1 MKHPIICRNVPL
13 FMGILN
19 TVCGWVDNSSS
30 DSTIPKSPINQIASK
45 VMLTRMIRLIFRKK
59 QNLIQTLFPLVLLQI
74 KKLNFRIAQRPLSFD
89 SSIGANLTTMEDVQ
103 NSFNATQPSLCGR
116 LSNVEGYIMPIIF
129 PSIIFCGWVVFW
141 SWNIRT
147 LSIRPPLWIL
157 LSMLMSNFG
166 ELL

>member
-74 KKLNFRIAQRPLSFD
+74 KKLNFRIAQGPLSSAF
-89 SSIGANLTTMEDVQ
+89 SIGANLTTMEDVQ
-103 NSFNATQPSLCGR
+103 NSFNATHPSLCGR
-116 LSNVEGYIMPIIF
+116 LSNVEGYIMSIIF
-129 PSIIFCGWVVFW
+129 PSVIFCGWVVFW

-147 LSIRPPLWIL
+147 LSIRLPLWIL